1 MISYTNFQNQSSKKS
16 SLLIRPF
23 TLGMFVILFALTSC
37 VSSKHG
43 FIDDP
48 KIKYHAVIYQTS
60 DSYQNTII
68 REKIKYHKTIAQSFE
83 NGVLQHTMVNEYFY
97 DTRGNQIKEINFDS
111 YGKVYRI
118 KHKHYDSL
126 GQVILQY
133 IEDVTT
139 DTIYICTTIY
149 YPDSS
154 VEMCIPN
161 KNITSFRWE
170 KPHYNKMT
178 YDKNGRDSLL
188 EYNIGGYG
196 YDKIAGYRYNENNQL
211 IERISYWSGGSIGN
225 ITKTLFYEQDS
236 CLVYYHQTKKKV
248 IAEVCPGQTKRTY
261 RFYADEEINV
271 YHMPIQI
278 QKGTRLELTF
288 NEFGL
293 ASLWEYFDA
302 KGELV
307 GRITSTYEQY

>member
-1 MISYTNFQNQSSKKS
+1 MGLVTKTVGIITLLALSSCMSSKQD
-16 SLLIRPF
+16 F
-23 TLGMFVILFALTSC
+23 NN
-37 VSSKHG
+37 
-43 FIDDP
+43 DP
-48 KIKYHAVIYQTS
+48 KIRYYAPTYQTS
-60 DSYQNTII
+60 ASYQNTII
-68 REKIKYHKTIAQSFE
+68 HEKIKYHKTIAQNFE
-83 NGVLQHTMVNEYFY
+83 NGVLRYTKINEYFY
-97 DTRGNQIKEINFDS
+97 DELGNQIKEINFETD
-111 YGKVYRI
+111 GKVYRI
-118 KHKHYDSL
+118 KHSHYDSL
-126 GQVILQY
+126 GQVILKY

-154 VEMCIPN
+154 VETCIPN
-161 KNITSFRWE
+161 KNIASFRWE

-211 IERISYWSGGSIGN
+211 IERISYWSSGSIGN
-225 ITKTLFYEQDS
+225 ITKTLFYQKDS
-236 CLVYYHQTKKKV
+236 CFVYYHQTEKN
-248 IAEVCPGQTKRTY
+248 IITEVCPGQTKRTY
-261 RFYADEEINV
+261 HFYADEEINV

-293 ASLWEYFDA
+293 ASLWEYFDS

-307 GRITSTYEQY
+307 GRITSMYEQY